1 MKITKA
7 ELKKIVREEL
17 EQVTE
22 DRFTDGKTAEEM
34 ADFVKSG
41 SENIIKWANQ
51 LKKIASRGEKGD
63 WDKADQLTGTIRA
76 IANVQLQLSIDKIKR
91 PRAWLKE

>member
-22 DRFTDGKTAEEM
+22 ARFYDGKTPDELADM
-34 ADFVKSG
+34 AKSG
-41 SENIIKWANQ
+41 AENIIKHATQ

-91 PRAWLKE
+91 PGAWKD